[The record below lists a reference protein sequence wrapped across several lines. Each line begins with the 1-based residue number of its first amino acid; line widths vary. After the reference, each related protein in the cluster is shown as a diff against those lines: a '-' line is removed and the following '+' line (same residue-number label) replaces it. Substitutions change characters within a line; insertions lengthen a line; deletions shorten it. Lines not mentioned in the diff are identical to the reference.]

1 MWRQH
6 RNENPILIRIVDEF
20 EVDMTAVAV
29 YN

>member
-1 MWRQH
+1 MSV
-6 RNENPILIRIVDEF
+6 EAAPNPILIRIVDEF